1 MEGIIYEEPS
11 LWHFVIVTCLLGGG
25 AAWISGRS
33 TSRAWRPWLSLFFSV
48 LGLGIAVRFVHHALF
63 GGTMFSLH
71 YYVVDTVFLLI
82 VGTIGYRFTLARQM
96 VTQYGWLFEQTGP
109 FSWRSRQPPETQK
122 SETG

>member
-1 MEGIIYEEPS
+1 M
-11 LWHFVIVTCLLGGG
+11 
-25 AAWISGRS
+25 
-33 TSRAWRPWLSLFFSV
+33 
-48 LGLGIAVRFVHHALF
+48 LGLGVAVRFIHHALF

-109 FSWRSRQPPETQK
+109 FSWRSRPPPETQK